1 MKEEES
7 YKARSAKL
15 SPSTVK
21 KADKTSKSSL
31 LNSFEKAIERVLAN
45 ANSSQLEKSEIHKKL
60 TSCKYMK
67 WVFVLS

>member
-7 YKARSAKL
+7 YKAKSAKL
-15 SPSTVK
+15 SPNTVK
-21 KADKTSKSSL
+21 KADKISKSSL